1 MEIALSTFLGEIAQ
15 RSVSFFIGKLSNKEE
30 VITSLPSDESLHRKL
45 LRICIIVEDAEGR
58 QIRSQAM
65 LEQLKVLRAGMYRG
79 YYALDT
85 FRYQSYKEDEGEDD
99 DELSHQ
105 YSFAIS
111 KFNPAKRIQL
121 RGRSSSQGGETEL
134 HQVLG
139 SLDVTITDAREFL
152 MFLKDCPPLY
162 HRLYNTYMVLEKC
175 MFGRHAEMEHIINFL
190 MQKCAPGSTGDF
202 GVLPVVGPAK
212 AGKSTLVEHVCN
224 DERVRSAFSRI
235 VFFAE
240 GDLEGRIDCVRDGG
254 KVKYPSHASE
264 CRDQSVLVVVEVDG
278 DISDAAWSS
287 LCSASK
293 RCATNGVIRFIICSR
308 SDEIVRFGTTRALK
322 VENLTQEAF
331 WYFFKALAFGSV
343 DPREEPKL
351 VSMAMEIAPWL
362 NCFFI
367 AGNTIARMLRDNL
380 SAKFWRRALTSFR
393 EVSQRRYSF
402 FIFDA
407 QPINPSQNRKILIRR
422 LNGSDEYC
430 SIFNGYQTNSSQ
442 VEAPMITL
450 QEVLSGSVVRRGEF
464 HVLAWRSPIPPYH
477 SYICSCDIH
486 EVADS

>member
-15 RSVSFFIGKLSNKEE
+15 RSVSFFIGKLSNKE
-30 VITSLPSDESLHRKL
+30 VVTSLPSDENLHRKL
-45 LRICIIVEDAEGR
+45 LRIRIIVEEAEGR
-58 QIRSQAM
+58 QIRNQAM

-79 YYALDT
+79 SYALDT

-99 DELSHQ
+99 DEVSHH

-121 RGRSSSQGGETEL
+121 RGRSSSQGGEREL

-152 MFLKDCPPLY
+152 MFLKGCPPLY
-162 HRLYNTYMVLEKC
+162 HLLYSTYMVLEKC

-264 CRDQSVLVVVEVDG
+264 CRDQSVLVVVEVNG
-278 DISDAAWSS
+278 DISEATWSS

-308 SDEIVRFGTTRALK
+308 SDKIVRFGTTTALK

-351 VSMAMEIAPWL
+351 ASMAMEIAAYL

-393 EVSQRRYSF
+393 EVDRRYRF
-402 FIFDA
+402 FIFGA
-407 QPINPSQNRKILIRR
+407 QPANPSENRKMIRR
-422 LNGSDEYC
+422 LNGSNEYC
-430 SIFNGYQTNSSQ
+430 SFFNGYQKVSSQ
-442 VEAPMITL
+442 EDAPVITF

>member
-1 MEIALSTFLGEIAQ
+1 
-15 RSVSFFIGKLSNKEE
+15 KLSNKE
-30 VITSLPSDESLHRKL
+30 VIISLPSDENLHRKL
-45 LRICIIVEDAEGR
+45 LQIRIIVEEAEGR

-85 FRYQSYKEDEGEDD
+85 FRYQSYKEDEGEED
-99 DELSHQ
+99 DEVSHY

-121 RGRSSSQGGETEL
+121 RARSSQGGEREL
-134 HQVLG
+134 HQGVPHVPERL
-139 SLDVTITDAREFL
+139 S
-152 MFLKDCPPLY
+152 PPLY
-162 HRLYNTYMVLEKC
+162 HRLYSTYMVLEKC

-240 GDLEGRIDCVRDGG
+240 GDLEGGRIACVRDGG
-254 KVKYPSHASE
+254 TVKH
-264 CRDQSVLVVVEVDG
+264 QMDG

-287 LCSASK
+287 LWSASK
-293 RCATNGVIRFIICSR
+293 RCATNGVVRFIICSR
-308 SDEIVRFGTTRALK
+308 SDKIVRFGTTRALK

-331 WYFFKALAFGSV
+331 WYFFKALAFGSA
-343 DPREEPKL
+343 DPREEPRL